1 MSLFLL
7 ILLFLFLFD
16 CDICRFFN
24 FDILLLVS
32 ILKLPHISHHLVALL
47 VLIFMSKPESFLIN
61 RRHTER
67 FPKSLFNN
75 AKRQVIQLECRFLS
89 MQILKD
95 VHKSLLIIK
104 RLQLF
109 LFYLSKL
116 YELLNDVG
124 HAY

>member
-1 MSLFLL
+1 
-7 ILLFLFLFD
+7 
-16 CDICRFFN
+16 
-24 FDILLLVS
+24 
-32 ILKLPHISHHLVALL
+32 
-47 VLIFMSKPESFLIN
+47 MSKPESFLIN
-61 RRHTER
+61 RRHTEG

-104 RLQLF
+104 RFQLF
-109 LFYLSKL
+109 LFYLGKL